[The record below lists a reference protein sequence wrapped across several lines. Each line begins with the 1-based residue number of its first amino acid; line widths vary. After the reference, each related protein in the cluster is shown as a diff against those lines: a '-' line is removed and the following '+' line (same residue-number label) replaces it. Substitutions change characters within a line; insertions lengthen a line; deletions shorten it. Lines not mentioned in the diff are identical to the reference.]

1 MNCPG
6 CSAAMTPLA
15 LEARLGTP
23 IEFSPAIEI
32 DLCSICRAIW
42 FDRFQELQL
51 TPGATLK
58 VFGVISEPV
67 GRPTTLFPTALHC
80 PHCNARLLR
89 THDMQRS
96 TPFQYWR
103 CDNGHGRLITFVDF
117 LREKDFV
124 RPLTP
129 QQLEELRQSIQTI
142 NCSNCGAAINL
153 VKDSVCA
160 HCGSAVSMLDPQQMA
175 RTVAQLQ
182 AAASGRQAA
191 GGSLPSAAPHAP
203 SDIEALVQL
212 FKTAGRT
219 DSPPGLIETGLG
231 LLGRLLR

>member
-6 CSAAMTPLA
+6 CAAEMMHLA
-15 LEARLGTP
+15 LEGRLGTT
-23 IEFSPAIEI
+23 IEI
-32 DLCSICRAIW
+32 DLCSVCRTIW
-42 FDRFQELQL
+42 FDHFQELHL

-58 VFGVISEPV
+58 VFGVISEAA
-67 GRPTTLFPTALHC
+67 GRPATPLPTALHC
-80 PHCNARLLR
+80 PRCNARLLL

-103 CDNGHGRLITFVDF
+103 CDSGHGRLIMFVDF

-124 RPLTP
+124 RPLMP
-129 QQLEELRQSIQTI
+129 QQLEELRQNIQTI

-153 VKDSVCA
+153 GKDSVCA
-160 HCGSAVSMLDPQQMA
+160 HCGSAVSMLDLQQMA
-175 RTVAQLQ
+175 RTVGQLQ

-191 GGSLPSAAPHAP
+191 DGPPPSAAPHGP
-203 SDIEALVQL
+203 SDIEALVQA
-212 FKTAGRT
+212 FKTAGRP

>member
-6 CSAAMTPLA
+6 CATEMTHLA
-15 LEARLGTP
+15 FEGRLGTT
-23 IEFSPAIEI
+23 IEI
-32 DLCSICRAIW
+32 DLCSVCRAIW
-42 FDRFQELQL
+42 FDHFEELRL

-58 VFGVISEPV
+58 VFGVISEPAD
-67 GRPTTLFPTALHC
+67 RPTTLFPTALHC
-80 PHCNARLLR
+80 PRCNGRLLL

-103 CDNGHGRLITFVDF
+103 CDSGHGRLITFVDF

-129 QQLEELRQSIQTI
+129 QQLEELRQNIQTI

-160 HCGSAVSMLDPQQMA
+160 HCGSAVSMLDLQQMA
-175 RTVAQLQ
+175 RTVGQLRAAVSGSQ
-182 AAASGRQAA
+182 AADGPP
-191 GGSLPSAAPHAP
+191 PSAVPRGQSDP
-203 SDIEALVQL
+203 SEIEALVQA

>member
-6 CSAAMTPLA
+6 CAAEMTHLA
-15 LEARLGTP
+15 LEGRLGTT
-23 IEFSPAIEI
+23 IEI
-32 DLCSICRAIW
+32 DLCSVCRAIW
-42 FDRFQELQL
+42 FGHFQELHL

-58 VFGVISEPV
+58 VFDVISEAA
-67 GRPTTLFPTALHC
+67 GRPTAPLPAVLHC
-80 PHCNARLLR
+80 PRCNARLLL

-103 CDNGHGRLITFVDF
+103 CDGGHGRLITFVDF

-175 RTVAQLQ
+175 RTVGQLQ
-182 AAASGRQAA
+182 AAASGGQAGRLQPPA
-191 GGSLPSAAPHAP
+191 TPHGP
-203 SDIEALVQL
+203 VDIEALVQAL
-212 FKTAGRT
+212 KTAGRP

>member
-6 CSAAMTPLA
+6 CATEMTHVA
-15 LEARLGTP
+15 LEGRLGAT
-23 IEFSPAIEI
+23 EEI
-32 DLCSICRAIW
+32 DLCSVCRAIW
-42 FDRFQELQL
+42 FEHFQELHL

-58 VFGVISEPV
+58 VFGVISE
-67 GRPTTLFPTALHC
+67 RPGATTRFPTALHC
-80 PHCNARLLR
+80 PRCNARLLL

-103 CDNGHGRLITFVDF
+103 CDRGHGRLITFVNF

-129 QQLEELRQSIQTI
+129 QQLEELRQNIQTI

-153 VKDSVCA
+153 VKDSVCS
-160 HCGSAVSMLDPQQMA
+160 HCGSAVSMLDLPHMA
-175 RTVAQLQ
+175 RTVGQLQ

-191 GGSLPSAAPHAP
+191 AGPPPAAALHGP
-203 SDIEALVQL
+203 SDVAALVQA

-219 DSPPGLIETGLG
+219 DDSPPGLIETGLG

>member
-6 CSAAMTPLA
+6 CAAEMTHLA
-15 LEARLGTP
+15 LEGRLGTTV
-23 IEFSPAIEI
+23 EI
-32 DLCSICRAIW
+32 DLCSVCRAIW
-42 FDRFQELQL
+42 FGHFEELRL

-58 VFGVISEPV
+58 VFGAISEPA
-67 GRPTTLFPTALHC
+67 GRPTVPFPTALHC
-80 PHCNARLLR
+80 PRCNARLLL

-103 CDNGHGRLITFVDF
+103 CDSGHGRLITFVDF

-129 QQLEELRQSIQTI
+129 QQLEELRQDIQTI

-160 HCGSAVSMLDPQQMA
+160 HCGSAVSMLDLQQMA
-175 RTVAQLQ
+175 RTVGQLQ

-191 GGSLPSAAPHAP
+191 DGLPPPAPHGQ
-203 SDIEALVQL
+203 SDIEALVQA
-212 FKTAGRT
+212 FKMAGRT

-231 LLGRLLR
+231 LVCKLLK